1 MVRLVR
7 SFLGLGSN
15 EGDPLRRIE
24 SALSELPERGVPVV
38 RASSLYRT
46 EPVGGPPQGWYVNAV
61 AEVGF
66 EGEPLDLLRVCRSIE
81 SLHGRKRAERNAPR
95 TLDLDILLFGD
106 RVLDSPEL
114 TIPHPRF
121 RERRFVLV
129 PMVEIAPDLED
140 PISGL
145 TMRELLSRCPDR
157 SAVLPLSSAGPISA
171 TL

>member
-1 MVRLVR
+1 MVGLPR

-15 EGDPLRRIE
+15 VGDPLRRIE
-24 SALSELPERGVPVV
+24 SALSELPEKGVSVV
-38 RASSLYRT
+38 RASRLYRT
-46 EPVGGPPQGWYVNAV
+46 EPVGGPPQDWYANAV

-66 EGEPLDLLRVCRSIE
+66 EGEPEELLRVCQFIE
-81 SLHGRKRAERNAPR
+81 SLHGRKREGKNAPR
-95 TLDLDILLFGD
+95 TLDLDILLIGD
-106 RVLDSPEL
+106 RILDSSDL

-129 PMVEIAPDLED
+129 PMVEVAPDFED

-157 SAVLPLSSAGPISA
+157 SAVL
-171 TL
+171 

>member
-1 MVRLVR
+1 M
-7 SFLGLGSN
+7 
-15 EGDPLRRIE
+15 
-24 SALSELPERGVPVV
+24 
-38 RASSLYRT
+38 
-46 EPVGGPPQGWYVNAV
+46 NAV

-66 EGEPLDLLRVCRSIE
+66 EGEPLELFRVCRSIE
-81 SLHGRKRAERNAPR
+81 SLHERKRTGKNAPR

-106 RVLDSPEL
+106 WILESPEL

-129 PMVEIAPDLED
+129 PMVEIAPELED

-157 SAVLPLSSAGPISA
+157 SAVLPLSSA

>member
-1 MVRLVR
+1 MVGLPR

-15 EGDPLRRIE
+15 VGDPLRRIE
-24 SALSELPERGVPVV
+24 SALSELPEKGVSVV
-38 RASSLYRT
+38 RASRLYRT
-46 EPVGGPPQGWYVNAV
+46 EPVGGPPQDWYANAV

-66 EGEPLDLLRVCRSIE
+66 EGEPEELLRVCQFIE
-81 SLHGRKRAERNAPR
+81 SLHGRKREGKHAPR

-106 RVLDSPEL
+106 RILDSSDL

-129 PMVEIAPDLED
+129 PMVEVAPDFED

-157 SAVLPLSSAGPISA
+157 SAVL
-171 TL
+171 

>member
-1 MVRLVR
+1 MVGLPR

-15 EGDPLRRIE
+15 VGDPLRRIE
-24 SALSELPERGVPVV
+24 SALSELPEKGVSVV
-38 RASSLYRT
+38 RASRLYRT
-46 EPVGGPPQGWYVNAV
+46 EPVGGPPQDWYANAV

-66 EGEPLDLLRVCRSIE
+66 EGEPEELLRVCQFIE
-81 SLHGRKRAERNAPR
+81 SLHGRKREGKNAPR

-106 RVLDSPEL
+106 RILDSPDL

-129 PMVEIAPDLED
+129 PMVEVAPDFED

-157 SAVLPLSSAGPISA
+157 SAVL
-171 TL
+171 

>member
-1 MVRLVR
+1 MVGLPR

-15 EGDPLRRIE
+15 VGDPLRRIE
-24 SALSELPERGVPVV
+24 SALSELPEKGVSVV
-38 RASSLYRT
+38 RASRLYRT
-46 EPVGGPPQGWYVNAV
+46 EPVGGPPQDWYANAV

-66 EGEPLDLLRVCRSIE
+66 EGEPEELLRVCQFIE
-81 SLHGRKRAERNAPR
+81 SLHGRKREGKNAPR

-106 RVLDSPEL
+106 RILDSSDL

-129 PMVEIAPDLED
+129 PMVEVAPDFED

-157 SAVLPLSSAGPISA
+157 SAVL
-171 TL
+171 